1 MLWENVAIVTGRERR
16 TMTEEEKPA
25 AFYIKATA
33 GKKAEW
39 QPITIK
45 NSTAEHQSPIVAGMK
60 PKIWHTLT
68 QIWLGVQISLQL
80 DSCWEDHAVQKT
92 KKKKMGGKIE
102 RKKKGGRTT
111 KRHRKRGRENVSW
124 QNEWMSFWLQRTV
137 GLWSNILTGIT
148 HHFTSLKSH

>member
-1 MLWENVAIVTGRERR
+1 
-16 TMTEEEKPA
+16 MTEEEKPA

-68 QIWLGVQISLQL
+68 QIWLAVQISLQL

-92 KKKKMGGKIE
+92 KKKDG
-102 RKKKGGRTT
+102 RKNRKEEKGG
-111 KRHRKRGRENVSW
+111 
-124 QNEWMSFWLQRTV
+124 QN
-137 GLWSNILTGIT
+137 N
-148 HHFTSLKSH
+148 KKA